1 MTQYYKYMDG
11 VKGGFKWASSKR
23 DRWGKAICKTL
34 KSHGYNFVFC
44 CGWPGSL
51 DIMAYNQ
58 ENKVLL
64 IGTIWIMEKDGEEC
78 VYKAE
83 ISLFYTDDPSLM
95 ADSPDEHIMAE
106 VKGCNADKFVI
117 KGCKCL
123 KIYELNNVLSDV
135 LSRVTLSPKDSQ
147 VAHYLDVRV
156 MVYFFLSF
164 PRLLYDPIVKLLLAI
179 LIALAPTSG

>member
-11 VKGGFKWASSKR
+11 VKSDFAWASSKR
-23 DRWGKAICKTL
+23 DKWGQAIYKTL

-147 VAHYLDVRV
+147 VTHYLDVRV

-179 LIALAPTSG
+179 LIALTPTSR